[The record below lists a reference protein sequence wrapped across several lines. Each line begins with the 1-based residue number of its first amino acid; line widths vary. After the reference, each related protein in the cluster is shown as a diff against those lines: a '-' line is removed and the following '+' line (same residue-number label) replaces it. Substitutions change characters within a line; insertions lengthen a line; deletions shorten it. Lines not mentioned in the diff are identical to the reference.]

1 MKSLSKHDV
10 ARRDRY
16 AEELRILRGKIED
29 EFRALNEETFKPINT
44 LIDTYNETLE
54 EARGFIED
62 LGNAMTEYYDDRSDK
77 WRDGDAG
84 QAYADWKQAYEDF
97 DAEDMEQVALP
108 DTTEEQATH
117 PEDIEALPVEPDQ

>member
-1 MKSLSKHDV
+1 MKSLSKADL

-16 AEELRILRGKIED
+16 AEELRVLRDKIED

-62 LGNAMTEYYDDRSDK
+62 LSSIMSDYYDERSEK
-77 WRDGDAG
+77 WQDGDAG
-84 QAYADWKQAYEDF
+84 QAYAEWKQAYADF

-117 PEDIEALPVEPDQ
+117 PEDIEALPAEPEQ